1 MNIEEYISSGVLELY
16 ATGSLTTA
24 EAAEVER
31 MAMQYPEIRAELTL
45 IQSTLERYAESHAMN
60 PPPALKNKVLAA
72 VKQHNNLQAGKNFN
86 NMNPENIA
94 GAQPVGRII
103 PISRAANQAAASSAF
118 KWLVA
123 ASLILLI
130 LSNALS
136 FYFYQKWK
144 ATDENLQIALN
155 TQQQYAQNYKQ
166 VQQKLA
172 VNQKI
177 LTLMND
183 DNTLRIQLKGVEK
196 SPESEVTVYWHRLTK
211 DVYLNVNNLPTPP
224 ANKQYQLWALVD
236 GKPLDA
242 GLLSANNITTD
253 LQHMK
258 DVQQAQAF
266 AITLEPKGGS
276 INPTLAEMYVMG
288 KI

>member
-16 ATGSLTTA
+16 AAGALS
-24 EAAEVER
+24 AAETADVER
-31 MAMQYPEIRAELTL
+31 LATQYPEIRAELDL
-45 IQSTLERYAESHAMN
+45 ILNTMDEYAALHAVN
-60 PPPALKNKVLAA
+60 PPATLKNKVLQA
-72 VKQHNNLQAGKNFN
+72 VKQHGSSQLHTNNLPKDFAEAPDN
-86 NMNPENIA
+86 
-94 GAQPVGRII
+94 GRII
-103 PISRAANQAAASSAF
+103 PINRSANQAAASAAF

-136 FYFYQKWK
+136 FYFYQKWQNS
-144 ATDENLQIALN
+144 DESLQIALN
-155 TQQQYAQNYKQ
+155 TQRQYAQNYQ
-166 VQQKLA
+166 RVQQQLSL
-172 VNQKI
+172 NQQV
-177 LTLMND
+177 LVLLSD
-183 DNTLRIQLKGVEK
+183 ANTLRIELKGVEK
-196 SPESEVTVYWHRLTK
+196 SPESKVTVYWHRLTK
-211 DVYLNVNNLPTPP
+211 DVYLNVNNLPEPP

-242 GLLSANNITTD
+242 GVVNGSDVANQ
-253 LQHMK
+253 LHHMK

-276 INPTLAEMYVMG
+276 ISPTLEEMYVMG

>member
-16 ATGSLTTA
+16 ATGALSAA
-24 EAAEVER
+24 ESAEVEQVV
-31 MAMQYPEIRAELTL
+31 AQYPAVKQELALITRTL
-45 IQSTLERYAESHAMN
+45 DRYAEMHAVT
-60 PPPALKNKVLAA
+60 PPPALKNKVLQA
-72 VKQHNNLQAGKNFN
+72 VFQPNVNQVSNSSIQ
-86 NMNPENIA
+86 PEIGLDA
-94 GAQPVGRII
+94 DARII
-103 PISRAANQAAASSAF
+103 PMGHSVNQAAASMAF

-123 ASLILLI
+123 ASLILLV

-136 FYFYQKWK
+136 FYFYQNWK
-144 ATDENLQIALN
+144 KSEESLQIALN
-155 TQQQYAQNYKQ
+155 TQQQYAQSFKQ

-172 VNQKI
+172 VNQKV
-177 LTLMND
+177 LTLMSD
-183 DNTLRIQLKGVEK
+183 GNTLRVELNGVEK
-196 SPESEVTVYWHRLTK
+196 SPESRVTVYWHRLTK
-211 DVYLNVNNLPTPP
+211 DVYLSINNLPAPP

-242 GLLSANNITTD
+242 GLVTGPNITAD
-253 LQHMK
+253 LHHMK

-276 INPTLAEMYVMG
+276 INPTLEAMYVMG